1 MVYGETGRTYIEVHI
16 KCRMIGFWL
25 KIVKGSQ
32 CQYTFRL
39 SFLRSIAN
47 CNNTPILSKWLSYI
61 ESILNNAGLGHVWQ
75 RQGEGLSDTW
85 IINALKLR
93 LTDIAKQDIMSKI
106 WSNSVC
112 INYRIF
118 KTNILFEDYLLTLSR
133 RDAILLCRLRCRSHR
148 LPINNGRF
156 KMNIED
162 IDIECPCCDLKV
174 RGDEFHYIFICPFLW
189 KKGRS
194 I

>member
-1 MVYGETGRTYIEVHI
+1 M
-16 KCRMIGFWL
+16 
-25 KIVKGSQ
+25 
-32 CQYTFRL
+32 
-39 SFLRSIAN
+39 
-47 CNNTPILSKWLSYI
+47 SKWLSYI

-112 INYRIF
+112 INYQIF

-156 KMNIED
+156 KINIED